1 MHLFKTIPLFYFFVD
16 LVLEV
21 VALVD
26 ALADAFAGVTGV
38 AGGAGA
44 ASASFFT

>member
-1 MHLFKTIPLFYFFVD
+1 MHLFKTIPLFYFFVV
-16 LVLEV
+16 LVLEA

-26 ALADAFAGVTGV
+26 ALADAFAGVAGV